1 MRMWNER
8 VGGEFEIKTKGGG
21 GEGKKKKQKKGR
33 KWEEKGATRNLS
45 FAQRGAGILLL
56 KISFRTPFHAR

>member
-1 MRMWNER
+1 MWNER
-8 VGGEFEIKTKGGG
+8 VGGVFKIKTKGG
-21 GEGKKKKQKKGR
+21 ERGKKRRRKGM

-45 FAQRGAGILLL
+45 FAQRRARILLL

>member
-1 MRMWNER
+1 MWNER
-8 VGGEFEIKTKGGG
+8 VGGVFKIKTKGG
-21 GEGKKKKQKKGR
+21 EREKKKRRRKGM

-45 FAQRGAGILLL
+45 FAQRRAGILLL